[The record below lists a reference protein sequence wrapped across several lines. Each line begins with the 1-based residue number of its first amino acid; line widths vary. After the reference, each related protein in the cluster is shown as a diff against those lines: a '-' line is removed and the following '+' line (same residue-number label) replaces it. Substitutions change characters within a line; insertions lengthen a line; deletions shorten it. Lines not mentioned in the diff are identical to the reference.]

1 MSKLQASHL
10 ARKAMLYVRQSS
22 PHQVRHYT
30 EGRQLQYQ
38 MRRRLEELGFPEVE
52 VIDEDQGQTAAGHV
66 DRAGFDRMVAD
77 VCLGKVGAVAARE
90 VSRFARNNRDWQQ
103 LVEVCR
109 VVDTV
114 LIDHDTI
121 YSPRNSNDR
130 LLLGLKGSLNEYELD
145 ILRLRSL
152 EARRAKAKRGELLV
166 TAPIGYEKQDGRLVK
181 TPDLRVQQ
189 AIALLFQKF
198 LELGSV
204 RQTLCWFLDEGLEL
218 PAIRYE
224 DGVRRIQWRRPRYGT
239 VIQTLKNPV
248 YGGIYAYGRTQTK
261 QVFQDGRLRKQQQ
274 RVESDQW
281 RACLPGHHEGYVEQ
295 DVFERIQNMIADNA
309 HTRNHATS
317 PGAAK
322 RGPALLAG
330 LLRCRRCGRMLTVAY
345 TGRKQNA
352 LRYICHRGYLDTG
365 DPKCISFSGSS
376 LDEAVGGELLRV
388 LEPAGLEASREA
400 FERQQADQQSRHK
413 AVELE
418 LQEARY
424 HADRAFRQYDASDPE
439 NRLVTSQLES
449 RWNKALQNV
458 QRLEK
463 QMTEM
468 CEQTE
473 NEPPLPWEKFSRF
486 SGHVSSIWNS
496 PNVDVRLKKRL
507 ARILIEEVLI
517 DIDSSSGWIE
527 AVIHWKGGV
536 HTELRVR
543 RRKRGQ
549 SVDHAHPGTSE
560 AIEQLARIC
569 DDAMIANVL
578 NRNGILT
585 GRGNRWSCQR
595 VCSFRTKRSIPKHNP
610 KRQNDEG
617 WLNLTQAAKDLG
629 ITTVPLRKAVQ
640 RGEIPALHPL
650 KDGPWIFQQKDLE
663 TEKTKIAVEGI
674 KHRRKRGGLQATE
687 SLTLFKSST

>member
-10 ARKAMLYVRQSS
+10 ARKAMLYIRQSS
-22 PHQVRHYT
+22 SYQVQHYT
-30 EGRQLQYQ
+30 ESRRLQYQ
-38 MRRRLEELGFPEVE
+38 MRRRLEELGFHEVE

-77 VCLGKVGAVAARE
+77 ICLGKVGAVAARE

-152 EARRAKAKRGELLV
+152 EARRAKAKRGELLL
-166 TAPIGYEKQDGRLVK
+166 APPLGYEKQNGRLLK

-189 AIALLFQKF
+189 AIALIFKKF

-204 RQTLCWFLDEGLEL
+204 RQTLSWFLDEGLEL

-224 DGVRRIQWRRPRYGT
+224 DGVRRIEWRRPQYTT
-239 VIQTLKNPV
+239 VLQLLKNPA
-248 YGGIYAYGRTQTK
+248 YGGIYVYGRTKMK
-261 QVFQDGRLRKQQQ
+261 QVFENGRLRKQQQ

-281 RACLPGHHEGYVEQ
+281 QVCLPDHHEGYIAEP
-295 DVFERIQNMIADNA
+295 VFHRIQKMIADNVL
-309 HTRNHATS
+309 TKNHSTS

-330 LLRCRRCGRMLTVAY
+330 LLRCRQCGRTLTVAY
-345 TGRKQNA
+345 TGRERNA
-352 LRYICHRGYLDTG
+352 LRYACHRGYLDAG
-365 DPKCISFSGSS
+365 ESKCISFSGTS
-376 LDEAVGGELLRV
+376 LDETVGQEILRV
-388 LEPAGLEASREA
+388 LEPAGLNASREA
-400 FERQQADQQSRHK
+400 FERQRKDRQARRK
-413 AVELE
+413 AAELE
-418 LQEARY
+418 LQEAQY
-424 HADRAFRQYDASDPE
+424 HAERAFRQYDASDPE

-449 RWNKALQNV
+449 RWNDALQKV
-458 QRLEK
+458 QRLERRVAEMGK
-463 QMTEM
+463 PTEAG
-468 CEQTE
+468 
-473 NEPPLPWEKFSRF
+473 PPIPWDQFSAL
-486 SGHVSSIWNS
+486 SGRVSEAWNS
-496 PNVDVRLKKRL
+496 SCVDVRLKKRL
-507 ARILIEEVLI
+507 ARILIEEVLV
-517 DIDSSSGWIE
+517 DTSSSSGWIE

-536 HTELRVR
+536 HTELRIR

-549 SVDHAHPGTSE
+549 SVDHVYPGTSE
-560 AIEQLARIC
+560 AIEQLAQIC

-585 GRGNRWSCQR
+585 GRGNRWSRQR
-595 VCSFRTKRSIPKHNP
+595 VCSFRTKRSIPKHNM
-610 KRQNDEG
+610 KRQNQEG
-617 WLNLTQAAKDLG
+617 WLNLTQAAKRLG
-629 ITTVPLRKAVQ
+629 ISTLPLRKAVQ

-650 KDGPWIFQQKDLE
+650 KDGPWLFQLKNME
-663 TEKTKIAVEGI
+663 TEKTAIAIEGI
-674 KHRRKRGGLQATE
+674 KQRRKQGGLQNIE